1 MKKIILGVAIIA
13 GAIVGYFAV
22 QHFKTPTIS
31 DYSDLLQPGIDQP
44 SESAI
49 NSSAAQATTVQPSL
63 NEMLQQGI
71 STTGGILKSAQDPN
85 NSIKPYYLQLNDQ
98 ALKLRAVSPISLVKA
113 FQIESNQVLLFS
125 FNQGGNQCDYQ
136 YQFLT
141 ISPTGHHLS
150 EVFGSCLK
158 ITGLAAGESTID
170 ISMPRNN
177 PYLGADI
184 SESYQYQNGAVY
196 RLEVDLKGQL
206 KQRFA
211 DFTAAKI
218 LQIAATDGC
227 YEDGVLLMDNSCANG
242 KKYCVMFRHLV
253 KPRKDAAYKTL
264 KNFCSQ

>member
-1 MKKIILGVAIIA
+1 MLGVIIVA
-13 GAIVGYFAV
+13 VVIAGYFAV
-22 QHFKTPTIS
+22 QHFKTPAIN

-44 SESAI
+44 AESAT
-49 NSSAAQATTVQPSL
+49 NSSAAIATTTVQPSL

-71 STTGGILKSAQDPN
+71 STNGGILKSSEDTSNA
-85 NSIKPYYLQLNDQ
+85 IKPYYLQLGDK

-141 ISPTGHHLS
+141 ITPSGHHLS
-150 EVFGSCLK
+150 EAFGSCLK
-158 ITGLAAGESTID
+158 ITRLEAGESTIE

-177 PYLGADI
+177 PYLGDDI
-184 SESYQYQNGAVY
+184 SESYQYQNGVVY
-196 RLEVDLKGQL
+196 RLEGDLKGQL

-218 LQIAATDGC
+218 LQIAAADGC

-242 KKYCVMFRHLV
+242 KKYCVMFRHLI